1 MPDSSFL
8 EVSCFGIHNN
18 YQPAHAIIKTAEKC
32 HMHGDCYESN
42 KLHGD
47 TPAADALIFY
57 HEK

>member
-47 TPAADALIFY
+47 TPAVLPT
-57 HEK
+57 H